1 MKQDVI
7 IEIKSLIEMGGDS
20 DKIEVTTRGHR
31 FIKDGTTYISYK
43 ETDENGFDGN
53 SVLIKVEGERRVTV
67 NRLGSERSQLLVE
80 AGRRNICSY
89 ATPHGTQTLGI
100 TGGSIRLSK
109 DGLSFNYELDINNVL
124 MSKNQL
130 FITIKECAK

>member
-1 MKQDVI
+1 MKQDVM
-7 IEIKSLIEMGGDS
+7 IEIKSLIEADGDT

-53 SVLIKVEGERRVTV
+53 SVLIKVEGEKRVTV
-67 NRLGSERSQLLVE
+67 NRLGSERSQLLIE

-100 TGGSIRLSK
+100 TGGAIKLTKDSLSLK
-109 DGLSFNYELDINNVL
+109 YELDINNVL

-130 FITIKECAK
+130 FITIKECAN

>member
-1 MKQDVI
+1 MKQDVM
-7 IEIKSLIEMGGDS
+7 IEIKSLIEADGDT
-20 DKIEVTTRGHR
+20 DKIEVATRGHR

-53 SVLIKVEGERRVTV
+53 SVLIKVEGEKRVTV
-67 NRLGSERSQLLVE
+67 NRLGSERSQLLIE

-100 TGGSIRLSK
+100 TGGAIKLAKDSLSLK
-109 DGLSFNYELDINNVL
+109 YELDINNVL

-130 FITIKECAK
+130 FITIKECAN